1 MTIQWFPG
9 HMAKTKREVKEK
21 IKKIDVVLELVD
33 ARIPNSSRNPMV
45 DEMVADKPRL
55 LLLNK
60 ADMADSAVTEEWQRH
75 FQSQGVEEILTLN
88 SQTGQGTER
97 IIPAAERLMQEKHE
111 KMRAKGM
118 NPRAIR
124 ALILGIPNVG
134 KSTLINRLAGKRT
147 AKVGDR
153 PGITRQQQWIKVK
166 GKLELLDTP
175 GILWPKFEDQ
185 TTGMRLA
192 ATGAIKDEL
201 FESQDV
207 ALFVLRLL
215 KKRYPEEL
223 KARYQLEEIPDDDL
237 ELFDKIGR
245 KRGCIIRGG
254 EIDYEKAGALIL
266 RDLQTGK
273 TGNLS
278 LETPD
283 DLEI

>member
-21 IKKIDVVLELVD
+21 IKKIDIVLELVD
-33 ARIPNSSRNPMV
+33 ARIPDSSRNPMV
-45 DEMVADKPRL
+45 DEMAAGKPRL

-60 ADMADSAVTEEWQRH
+60 ADMADSSVTEQWQRD
-75 FQSQGVEEILTLN
+75 FQNQGVEEILTLN
-88 SQTGQGTER
+88 SQTGKGTDQ
-97 IIPAAERLMQEKHE
+97 IIPAAERLMHDKHE
-111 KMRAKGM
+111 KMKAKGM

-134 KSTLINRLAGKRT
+134 KSTLINRLAGRRT

-185 TTGMRLA
+185 ATGMRLA

-215 KKRYPEEL
+215 KKRYPKKL
-223 KARYQLEEIPDDDL
+223 MTRYQLEEIPEDDL
-237 ELFDKIGR
+237 ELFDEIGR

-254 EIDYEKAGALIL
+254 EIDYDKAGALIL

-273 TGNLS
+273 IGNLS

-283 DLEI
+283 DVNI